1 MFSSSIAWADPSGRS
16 PELAAFGAQI
26 GPPDR
31 FAPATPVA
39 PHPLPPGKPAGVRQ
53 AQAISMGT
61 IGVGALVLIAVA
73 GYAISTP
80 PYHIPGQPTVTAS
93 TSTQP

>member
-1 MFSSSIAWADPSGRS
+1 MVALMFSLS
-16 PELAAFGAQI
+16 PASA
-26 GPPDR
+26 GP
-31 FAPATPVA
+31 ALPA
-39 PHPLPPGKPAGVRQ
+39 GKPAGVRQ
-53 AQAISMGT
+53 AQAITTGT

-80 PYHIPGQPTVTAS
+80 PYHIPGTPSVTAA

>member
-1 MFSSSIAWADPSGRS
+1 
-16 PELAAFGAQI
+16 
-26 GPPDR
+26 
-31 FAPATPVA
+31 
-39 PHPLPPGKPAGVRQ
+39 
-53 AQAISMGT
+53 MGT

-80 PYHIPGQPTVTAS
+80 PYHIPGQSTATAA

>member
-1 MFSSSIAWADPSGRS
+1 
-16 PELAAFGAQI
+16 
-26 GPPDR
+26 
-31 FAPATPVA
+31 
-39 PHPLPPGKPAGVRQ
+39 LPPGKPAGVRQ

>member
-1 MFSSSIAWADPSGRS
+1 MFSYSAAWA
-16 PELAAFGAQI
+16 
-26 GPPDR
+26 GPPLQ
-31 FAPATPVA
+31 A
-39 PHPLPPGKPAGVRQ
+39 GKPAGVKQ
-53 AQAISMGT
+53 AQAISLGS

-80 PYHIPGQPTVTAS
+80 PYHIPGQPAVTAS